1 MRSIAIVGAG
11 IAGLAA
17 ALRVRDLSVK
27 SGEPVQITIYDPA
40 ERTGGCVQTLHEND
54 LVMEAGADSLLV
66 DKPWGVNL
74 LRRLRIEDQLVPIRA
89 EYKGARIVNHGKL
102 RPLPPGFRLFS
113 PTSLPALLTSG
124 LSPLGLARAALE
136 PLIPARNSDEDE
148 SLASFVTRRFG
159 REVLDRLAQPLI
171 GGIYSADPARLSMQ
185 AALPQFLE
193 LERKHGSLIRTM
205 AANKD
210 ARPAPKLMSLRGGLG
225 TMIAALD
232 AELADAERVRERASD
247 LRTLR
252 TRHDAIVCA
261 IPAYAAADLVR
272 ADEPELAALLDR
284 IRYNSIATVNLAY
297 GGEIAEMLP
306 RTQGFVVP
314 FVEGRR
320 IVAATI
326 STQKYPDRAPD
337 GTVLLRAFIGGA
349 LQSDLLTKDDSQLQQ
364 IAHEELS
371 ELLGFDAVPTLCV
384 VQRFERLLPEY
395 GVGHVGLVEEIE
407 RRASAWPDFALAGSA
422 YRGVGIP
429 DCIHSGEVAAEKI
442 LQQPAIK
449 R

>member
-1 MRSIAIVGAG
+1 MRNVAIIGSG

-17 ALRVRDLSVK
+17 ALRVHDLCAK
-27 SGEPVQITIYDPA
+27 SGDPVRITIYDPEEHA
-40 ERTGGCVQTLHEND
+40 GGCVQTMHERD

-74 LRRLRIEDQLVPIRA
+74 LRRLGIEDQLVPMRP
-89 EYKGARIVNHGKL
+89 EYKGARIVNRGKL
-102 RPLPPGFRLFS
+102 RPLPSGFRLFS
-113 PTSLPALLTSG
+113 PTSLPALLTGG
-124 LSPLGLARAALE
+124 LSPLGLGRAAIEL
-136 PLIPARNSDEDE
+136 LIPARKSAEDE

-171 GGIYSADPARLSMQ
+171 GGIYSADPARLSMN

-193 LERKHGSLIRTM
+193 LEREYGSLIRAM

-210 ARPAPKLMSLRGGLG
+210 ARPAPRLMSLRGGLG
-225 TMIAALD
+225 IMISALQS
-232 AELADAERVRERASD
+232 ELVDAERVRERVSD
-247 LRTLR
+247 IRALRA
-252 TRHDAIVCA
+252 RHDAIVCA

-272 ADEPELAALLDR
+272 ADDPQLAALLDR

-297 GGEIAEMLP
+297 GQEIAKALP

-314 FVEGRR
+314 FVERR
-320 IVAATI
+320 GIVAATI

-337 GTVLLRAFIGGA
+337 DVVLLRAFIGGA
-349 LQSDLLTKDDSQLQQ
+349 LQAELLAKDDAQLVQ
-364 IAHEELS
+364 IAREELS
-371 ELLGFDAVPTLCV
+371 GLLGFGAAPTLCV
-384 VQRFERLLPEY
+384 VRRFERLLPEY
-395 GVGHVGLVEEIE
+395 GVGHVRLVEEIE
-407 RRASAWPDFALAGSA
+407 ARAAALPGFALAGSA
-422 YRGVGIP
+422 FRGVGIP

-442 LQQPAIK
+442 LGEPAIE